1 MGGVSYLD
9 LTGFSAASGL
19 ETNGQSVDKDLC
31 FATFNV
37 SGPSPASV
45 PPQFMTLK
53 AGCNAI
59 NAGAALPNI
68 NDRYVVDGAPD
79 LGAYEVGQPLP
90 TYGPRP

>member
-37 SGPSPASV
+37 SRSV
-45 PPQFMTLK
+45 SSVSSTAVYDAQ
-53 AGCNAI
+53 G
-59 NAGAALPNI
+59 G
-68 NDRYVVDGAPD
+68 V
-79 LGAYEVGQPLP
+79 
-90 TYGPRP
+90 